1 MATRSTIALEYA
13 DGTVEQVYCHWDG
26 YLDNNGRILLEH
38 WSDPTKLQQL
48 IDLGDLSS
56 LGPNIGDK
64 HEFSCPYEYNTLE
77 AQEWRAKYQEV
88 CTFYGRDRGEDGVE
102 KRKYENYQQYLKT
115 GQQEEYNYI
124 LRQIDGGAVWLVASY
139 KTNDRFV
146 KLETAIAEE
155 IKENEEV
162 E

>member
-26 YLDNNGRILLEH
+26 YLDNNGRILLEN
-38 WSDPTKLQQL
+38 WSDPFKLQQL
-48 IDLGDLSS
+48 IDLGDLSILS
-56 LGPNIGDK
+56 NEIGEKHDFDNPNKWGT
-64 HEFSCPYEYNTLE
+64 EEYDN
-77 AQEWRAKYQEV
+77 WRRQHANW
-88 CTFYGRDRGEDGVE
+88 CFFYGRDRGEEGVE
-102 KRKYENYQQYLKT
+102 KSKYENYQQYLKT

-124 LRQIDGGAVWLVASY
+124 LRQIDGEAVWFVASY

-146 KLETAIAEE
+146 KLEWAIAEQIRE
-155 IKENEEV
+155 EEEV

>member
-38 WSDPTKLQQL
+38 WSDPSKLQQL

-56 LGPNIGDK
+56 LSKEIGEK
-64 HEFSCPYEYNTLE
+64 HGFDNPHKWGTDEHIS
-77 AQEWRAKYQEV
+77 WREKYADW
-88 CTFYGRDRGEDGVE
+88 CLFYGRDRGEEGVE

-124 LRQIDGGAVWLVASY
+124 LRQIDGGAVWLVAYY

-155 IKENEEV
+155 RKEEEEV

>member
-38 WSDPTKLQQL
+38 WSDPSKLQQL

-56 LGPNIGDK
+56 LSKEIGEK
-64 HEFSCPYEYNTLE
+64 HGFDNPHKWGTDEHISWCE
-77 AQEWRAKYQEV
+77 KYADW
-88 CTFYGRDRGEDGVE
+88 CLFYGRDRGEDGVE

-124 LRQIDGGAVWLVASY
+124 LRQIDGGAVWLVAYY

-155 IKENEEV
+155 RKEEEEV

>member
-38 WSDPTKLQQL
+38 WSDPSKLQQL

-56 LGPNIGDK
+56 LSKEIGEK
-64 HEFSCPYEYNTLE
+64 HGFDNPHKWGTDEYNN
-77 AQEWRAKYQEV
+77 WREKYADW
-88 CTFYGRDRGEDGVE
+88 CLFYGRDRGEEGVE

>member
-38 WSDPTKLQQL
+38 WSDTFKLQQL
-48 IDLGDLSS
+48 MDMGDLSILS
-56 LGPNIGDK
+56 AEIGEKRPFDNPHK
-64 HEFSCPYEYNTLE
+64 WGTVEFN
-77 AQEWRAKYQEV
+77 EWNKKYADW
-88 CTFYGRDRGEDGVE
+88 CLFYGRDRGEDGVE

-115 GQQEEYNYI
+115 AQQEEYNYI
-124 LRQIDGGAVWLVASY
+124 LRQIDGVAVWLVAYY